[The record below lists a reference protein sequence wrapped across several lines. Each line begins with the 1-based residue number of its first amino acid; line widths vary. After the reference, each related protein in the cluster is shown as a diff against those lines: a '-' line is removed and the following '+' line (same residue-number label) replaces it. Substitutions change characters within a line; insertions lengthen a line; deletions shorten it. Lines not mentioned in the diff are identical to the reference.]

1 MNVANIFSKE
11 EKAKI
16 IQAIKDAELETSGEI
31 RLHLESRCKGN
42 ALERTV
48 QVFEKLKMHET
59 QLRNGTLIYLAVK
72 DHKFA
77 IFGDEGINEIVPDDF
92 WEDVKDE
99 IGQHFNKGKFA
110 DGISRGIFLIG
121 EKLKEFFPYQ
131 DDDINELPDNISVG
145 E

>member
-1 MNVANIFSKE
+1 MNVANIFNKE

-31 RLHLESRCKGN
+31 RLHLESRCKGD
-42 ALERTV
+42 ALQRTV
-48 QVFEKLKMHET
+48 RVFEKLKMHET
-59 QLRNGTLIYLAVK
+59 HLRNGTLIYLAIK
-72 DHKFA
+72 DQKFA

-99 IGQHFNKGKFA
+99 MGQHFNKGKFA
-110 DGISRGIFLIG
+110 DGVARGIFLIG

-131 DDDINELPDNISVG
+131 EDDINELPDDISVG